1 MPSLREEIF
10 AILKK
15 PIGKGLI
22 KMDFDDFDK
31 FMAEVT
37 NEKVDEII
45 SIIEKRIDE
54 YQRYCE
60 KMANKEDGNL
70 RLTFMLHQGCCMR
83 IKEMLK

>member
-45 SIIEKRIDE
+45 SIIEKRIDSIL
-54 YQRYCE
+54 
-60 KMANKEDGNL
+60 KEEPHNTIDYAEGFA
-70 RLTFMLHQGCCMR
+70 RACMEV
-83 IKEMLK
+83 KEMLK